1 LGEKTAYLI
10 EIQQAGIFTI
20 KGFSDEQLGHILG
33 AFCPNTLF
41 PFAREALAS
50 LINKGGF
57 PAVLLNP
64 INFDALYLQ
73 RLQTQQAQQERT
85 EH

>member
-1 LGEKTAYLI
+1 
-10 EIQQAGIFTI
+10 
-20 KGFSDEQLGHILG
+20 
-33 AFCPNTLF
+33 
-41 PFAREALAS
+41 
-50 LINKGGF
+50 
-57 PAVLLNP
+57 VLLNP